1 MTSLLRQILSQIRDG
16 AVYAFYWLRDNPAT
30 ASHIYSAVI
39 RWVMPLLALSILLG
53 LLRSMMR
60 ARHSVEVWGQ
70 LAVDEHS
77 SFPVRHWECIV
88 GRAKHCD
95 VTINLPTVSRIQCS
109 LTRRDDGSWRAH
121 ELSPRGNTCVN
132 GQPIPAEGAVLGDGD
147 KLSFADVKL
156 TFHPASFITQARERR
171 ENDAWRI
178 KSFGRPLFLLTL
190 FQLLTAVELMLN
202 EPGSA
207 RSIALCY
214 AVLAL
219 TMWAYVIVNRAMG
232 RRGFEAE
239 LLAFFSC
246 TVSLAVVAGSQS
258 GALIKQTIAIVLGV
272 VLFFCLG
279 LYLRDLNRTVRT
291 RYFMAA
297 AAVGLLCLSLVFGA
311 VTNGAQNWISIGS
324 VSLQPSELAKI
335 CFIFAGAATLER
347 LYVRHNLLG
356 CIILTFTCLGL
367 LALMSDF
374 GAAAIFFVV
383 FLVIAYLRSGD
394 FATLGL
400 ISLGCVAALALVLR
414 LKPYVAARFATWGHA
429 WQYVSTSGYQQV
441 RAMSAAASGGLV
453 GVGAGNGWLRYV
465 AAGDTDLVFAL
476 VCEEWG
482 LIIALLLVA
491 SIICLSVFA
500 VRVTRSG
507 RSSYYTIAACA
518 AASLFVFQ
526 TSLNVL
532 GSVDILPLTGVT
544 FPFLSNGGTSMLA
557 SWGILAFIKAG
568 DTRQNASFAVR
579 DQAAKLTSGP
589 ASPFP
594 DAEVFK
600 PAPDD
605 PGPDSYLNR
614 KGG

>member
-1 MTSLLRQILSQIRDG
+1 
-16 AVYAFYWLRDNPAT
+16 
-30 ASHIYSAVI
+30 
-39 RWVMPLLALSILLG
+39 
-53 LLRSMMR
+53 
-60 ARHSVEVWGQ
+60 
-70 LAVDEHS
+70 
-77 SFPVRHWECIV
+77 
-88 GRAKHCD
+88 
-95 VTINLPTVSRIQCS
+95 
-109 LTRRDDGSWRAH
+109 
-121 ELSPRGNTCVN
+121 
-132 GQPIPAEGAVLGDGD
+132 
-147 KLSFADVKL
+147 
-156 TFHPASFITQARERR
+156 
-171 ENDAWRI
+171 
-178 KSFGRPLFLLTL
+178 TL
-190 FQLLTAVELMLN
+190 FQLLTAVELTLN
-202 EPGSA
+202 HPETGRA
-207 RSIALCY
+207 VALCY
-214 AVLAL
+214 GILAL
-219 TMWAYVIVNRAMG
+219 TMWGYVVANRAMG

-239 LLAFFSC
+239 LLAIFSC
-246 TVSLAVVAGSQS
+246 TVSLAVVAGSQT
-258 GALIKQTIAIVLGV
+258 GAIIKQTVAIVMGV
-272 VLFFCLG
+272 VLFFVLG

-297 AAVGLLCLSLVFGA
+297 AAVGLLSLSLIFGA
-311 VTNGAQNWISIGS
+311 VTNGAQNWISIGGI
-324 VSLQPSELAKI
+324 SLQPSELAKV

-347 LYVRHNLLG
+347 LYVRHNLWG
-356 CIILTFTCLGL
+356 FIILTFTCLGL
-367 LALMSDF
+367 LALMSDY
-374 GAAAIFFVV
+374 GTAAIFFVV

-400 ISLGCVAALALVLR
+400 ISLGSVAALGLVLR
-414 LKPYVAARFATWGHA
+414 MKPYIAARFATWGHA
-429 WQYVSTSGYQQV
+429 WQYASTSGYQQV

-568 DTRQNASFAVR
+568 DTRQNASFAVKS
-579 DQAAKLTSGP
+579 QAATVTARPAGP
-589 ASPFP
+589 YA
-594 DAEVFK
+594 DADVIRL
-600 PAPDD
+600 APDD
-605 PGPDSYLNR
+605 PGPDSDR
-614 KGG
+614 

>member
-1 MTSLLRQILSQIRDG
+1 MKSLLSQILSQIKDG
-16 AVYAFYWLRDNPAT
+16 AVYAFHWLRDNPGQ
-30 ASHIYSAVI
+30 ASQIYSAVI
-39 RWVMPLLALSILLG
+39 RWVMPLLAIAILLG
-53 LLRSMMR
+53 ILRSMMR
-60 ARHSVEVWGQ
+60 ARHSSEVWAH
-70 LAVDEHS
+70 LAVDGQM

-95 VTINLPTVSRIQCS
+95 VTINLPTVSRTQCS
-109 LTRRDDGSWRAH
+109 LTRRDDGSWRVH
-121 ELSPRGNTCVN
+121 DLSPKKNTSVN
-132 GQPIPAEGAVLGDGD
+132 GRPIPAGGAEIADGD
-147 KLSFADVKL
+147 QLSFADVKL
-156 TFHPASFITQARERR
+156 IFRPASFITQAIERK
-171 ENDAWRI
+171 EDDTWRI

-190 FQLLTAVELMLN
+190 FQLLTAVELTLN
-202 EPGSA
+202 HPETGRA
-207 RSIALCY
+207 VALCY
-214 AVLAL
+214 GILAL
-219 TMWAYVIVNRAMG
+219 TMWGYVVANRAMG

-246 TVSLAVVAGSQS
+246 TVSLAVVAGSQT
-258 GALIKQTIAIVLGV
+258 GAIVKQTVAIVMGV
-272 VLFFCLG
+272 ILFFVLG

-297 AAVGLLCLSLVFGA
+297 AAVGLLSLSLVFGA
-311 VTNGAQNWISIGS
+311 VTNGAQNWISIGGI
-324 VSLQPSELAKI
+324 SLQPSELAKV

-347 LYVRHNLLG
+347 LYVKHNLWG
-356 CIILTFTCLGL
+356 FIILTFTCLGL
-367 LALMSDF
+367 LALMSDY
-374 GAAAIFFVV
+374 GTAAIFFVV

-400 ISLGCVAALALVLR
+400 ISLGCVAALGLVLR
-414 LKPYVAARFATWGHA
+414 MKPYIAARFATWGHA
-429 WQYVSTSGYQQV
+429 WQYASTSGYQQV

-518 AASLFVFQ
+518 AASLFAFQ

-557 SWGILAFIKAG
+557 SWGVLAFIKAG
-568 DTRQNASFAVR
+568 DTRQNASFAVKS
-579 DQAAKLTSGP
+579 QAATVTAKPAGP
-589 ASPFP
+589 YV
-594 DAEVFK
+594 DADVIRL
-600 PAPDD
+600 APDD
-605 PGPDSYLNR
+605 PGPDSDR
-614 KGG
+614 

>member
-1 MTSLLRQILSQIRDG
+1 MSSLFSQILYQIKDG
-16 AVYAFYWLRDNPAT
+16 AVYALHWLGDNPAQ
-30 ASHIYSAVI
+30 ASQIYSAVI
-39 RWVMPLLALSILLG
+39 RWIMPLLALSILVG
-53 LLRSMMR
+53 ILRSMLR
-60 ARHSVEVWGQ
+60 ASHTTEVWGE
-70 LAVDEHS
+70 LAVDEHI

-95 VTINLPTVSRIQCS
+95 VTINLPTVSRTQCS
-109 LTRRDDGSWRAH
+109 LTRRDDGSWRVH
-121 ELSPRGNTCVN
+121 ELSAKGNTLVN
-132 GQPIPAEGAVLGDGD
+132 GVPIAAGGSTINDGD
-147 KLSFADVKL
+147 ELSFAGVDL
-156 TFHPASFITQARERR
+156 TFRPASFIQQAIGRQ
-171 ENDAWRI
+171 ENDTWRI
-178 KSFGRPLFLLTL
+178 KSFGRPLLLLTL
-190 FQLLTAVELMLN
+190 FQILTALSLILN
-202 EPGSA
+202 HPETG
-207 RSIALCY
+207 RVVALCY
-214 AVLAL
+214 GMLAL
-219 TMWAYVIVNRAMG
+219 VMWSYVIINRAMG

-246 TVSLAVVAGSQS
+246 TVSLAVTAGSQT
-258 GALIKQTIAIVLGV
+258 GPIIKQTIAIVLGV
-272 VLFFCLG
+272 ILFFSLG
-279 LYLRDLNRTVRT
+279 LYLRDLNRAVRT

-297 AAVGLLCLSLVFGA
+297 AAVGLLSLSLVFGA
-311 VTNGAQNWISIGS
+311 VTNGAQNWISIGGI
-324 VSLQPSELAKI
+324 SLQPSELAKI
-335 CFIFAGAATLER
+335 CFIFAGSATLER
-347 LYVRHNLLG
+347 LYAKHNLWG
-356 CIILTFTCLGL
+356 CIILTFVCLGL

-400 ISLGCVAALALVLR
+400 ISVGCAAALALVLR
-414 LKPYVAARFATWGHA
+414 MKPYIAARFATWGHA
-429 WQYVSTSGYQQV
+429 WQYVSTTGYQQV

-507 RSSYYTIAACA
+507 RSSFYTIAACA
-518 AASLFVFQ
+518 AASLFAFQ

-532 GSVDILPLTGVT
+532 GSVDLLPLTGVT

-579 DQAAKLTSGP
+579 DQASRITEAPKGP
-589 ASPFP
+589 YA
-594 DAEVFK
+594 DAEFF
-600 PAPDD
+600 PLAPDD
-605 PGPDSYLNR
+605 PGPEGR
-614 KGG
+614 

>member
-1 MTSLLRQILSQIRDG
+1 MSSLLRQILSQIRDS
-16 AVYAFYWLRDNPAT
+16 AVYGVHWLRDNPAA
-30 ASHIYSAVI
+30 ASQIYSAVI
-39 RWVMPLLALSILLG
+39 RWVMPLLALAILLG
-53 LLRSMMR
+53 ILRSMMR
-60 ARHSVEVWGQ
+60 ARNTVEVWGH
-70 LAVDEHS
+70 LAVDS
-77 SFPVRHWECIV
+77 QLSFPVRHWECIV
-88 GRAKHCD
+88 GRARHCD
-95 VTINLPTVSRIQCS
+95 VTINLPTVSRTQCS
-109 LTRRDDGSWRAH
+109 LTRRDDGSWRVH
-121 ELSPRGNTCVN
+121 DLSPRGNTCVN
-132 GQPIPAEGAVLGDGD
+132 GQAIPAGGAPIGDGD
-147 KLSFADVKL
+147 RLSFADVKL
-156 TFHPASFITQARERR
+156 TFRPASFITQAKGRQE
-171 ENDAWRI
+171 DDTWRI

-190 FQLLTAVELMLN
+190 FQLLTAVELILN
-202 EPGSA
+202 QPATA
-207 RSIALCY
+207 RAIALCY
-214 AVLAL
+214 GILAL
-219 TMWAYVIVNRAMG
+219 TMWTYVLVNRAMG
-232 RRGFEAE
+232 CRGFEAE

-246 TVSLAVVAGSQS
+246 TVSLSVVAGTST
-258 GALIKQTIAIVLGV
+258 GPLIKQTIAIVLGV
-272 VLFFCLG
+272 ILFFVLG
-279 LYLRDLNRTVRT
+279 LYLRDLNRAVRT
-291 RYFMAA
+291 RYLMAA

-311 VTNGAQNWISIGS
+311 VTNGAQNWINVGG

-347 LYVRHNLLG
+347 LYVRRNLLG
-356 CIILTFTCLGL
+356 CIILTFACLGL

-400 ISLGCVAALALVLR
+400 ISLGCVAALGLVLR
-414 LKPYVAARFATWGHA
+414 LKPYVAARFAAWGHA

-482 LIIALLLVA
+482 LIISLLLVA
-491 SIICLSVFA
+491 SIVCLSVFA

-544 FPFLSNGGTSMLA
+544 FPFLSNGGSSMLS
-557 SWGILAFIKAG
+557 SWGVLAFIKAG
-568 DTRQNASFAVR
+568 DTRQNASFAVKG
-579 DQAAKLTSGP
+579 QAAKMTASGGGP
-589 ASPFP
+589 YA
-594 DAEVFK
+594 DAEVFHL
-600 PAPDD
+600 APDD
-605 PGPDSYLNR
+605 PGPGSGR
-614 KGG
+614 